1 MLLHQKTIVASVATA
16 AALAV
21 GAATHAQTAPQA
33 PPPGV
38 PAARSAAQG
47 RPGAGPMAG
56 LNLTQEQRD
65 RVKGL
70 REAQAGDLRAVREKM
85 RGARQQFREAM
96 RADVPDE
103 AAVRAAAEALG
114 VLQAD
119 LAVLQSRARAE
130 FLKVL
135 TPEQQARLKAARDR
149 AAQRAQRPRRGMGAQ
164 RQMML
169 RDRMWRQQFLRW
181 WRDGI

>member
-1 MLLHQKTIVASVATA
+1 MLLHQKTIVASVAAA

-21 GAATHAQTAPQA
+21 GAATSAQTAPQA
-33 PPPGV
+33 PPPGA

-56 LNLTQEQRD
+56 LKLTQEQRD
-65 RVKGL
+65 RIRGQ
-70 REAQAGDLRAVREKM
+70 REAQAGDLRAVREKL
-85 RGARQQFREAM
+85 RGARQQLREAM

-114 VLQAD
+114 TLQAD
-119 LAVLQSRARAE
+119 LAVLQARARAE

-135 TPEQQARLKAARDR
+135 TPEQQARLKAARAR
-149 AAQRAQRPRRGMGAQ
+149 VAQRAQRTRRAAGAQ
-164 RQMML
+164 RQMLL
-169 RDRMWRQQFLRW
+169 RNRTWRQQYLRW

>member
-1 MLLHQKTIVASVATA
+1 MSLHQKTIVASVAA
-16 AALAV
+16 VAALAV
-21 GAATHAQTAPQA
+21 GAATYAQTAPQA
-33 PPPGV
+33 PPPGA

-47 RPGAGPMAG
+47 RPGAGPVAG

-65 RVKGL
+65 RIKGL

-85 RGARQQFREAM
+85 RGARQQLREAM

-114 VLQAD
+114 AVQAD
-119 LAVLQSRARAE
+119 LAVLQARARAE

-149 AAQRAQRPRRGMGAQ
+149 ADQRAQRARRAMGAR

-169 RDRMWRQQFLRW
+169 RNRMRRQQYLHR
-181 WRDGI
+181 WRDWI

>member
-1 MLLHQKTIVASVATA
+1 LV
-16 AALAV
+16 LAV
-21 GAATHAQTAPQA
+21 AAHAQTAPQA
-33 PPPGV
+33 TPPGA

-47 RPGAGPMAG
+47 RLGAGPAAG

-70 REAQAGDLRAVREKM
+70 REARAGDLRAVRERM
-85 RGARQQFREAM
+85 RGARQQLREAM

-114 VLQAD
+114 AVQAD
-119 LAVLQSRARAE
+119 LAVLQARARAE
-130 FLKVL
+130 FLKML

-149 AAQRAQRPRRGMGAQ
+149 AAQRAQRARRGMGA
-164 RQMML
+164 RPQMML
-169 RDRMWRQQFLRW
+169 RNRMWRQQYLRW